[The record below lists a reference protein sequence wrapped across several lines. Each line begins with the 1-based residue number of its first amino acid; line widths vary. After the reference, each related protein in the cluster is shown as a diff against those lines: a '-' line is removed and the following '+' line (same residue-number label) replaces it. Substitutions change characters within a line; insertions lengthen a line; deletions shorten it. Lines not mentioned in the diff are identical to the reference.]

1 MIGGKL
7 KRSLRPALFAAA
19 GLTLVGLTPVS
30 AEWDQGFWDTVYS
43 VPGRE
48 RHAAREV
55 YVPPRAAPAPSFELP
70 RFRPRS
76 TAAPKPT
83 ASVPAEPLSGQS
95 PFKLRPHS
103 SERPNPLP
111 ALLAD
116 ATLRPGD
123 IVIFPDGARVFQGS
137 PGPRHQPRD
146 FVKVASAKGV
156 PQATRRILAAM
167 KVAPDSVAWANEDPK
182 RKAVAQNVR
191 DVETT
196 GSVRKE
202 ARRRP
207 NKQQP

>member
-7 KRSLRPALFAAA
+7 KHSLRAALFAAT
-19 GLTLVGLTPVS
+19 GLTLAGLTPVS
-30 AEWDQGFWDTVYS
+30 AEWDQGFWDTIYS

-55 YVPPRAAPAPSFELP
+55 YVPPRAARPSFELP
-70 RFRPRS
+70 RFSPRS
-76 TAAPKPT
+76 TVAPKPT
-83 ASVPAEPLSGQS
+83 VAVPAEPLSTPS

-123 IVIFPDGARVFQGS
+123 IVIFPDGARVFQGT
-137 PGPRHQPRD
+137 PGPRHHPRD
-146 FVKVASAKGV
+146 FVKVANAKGL
-156 PQATRRILAAM
+156 PKDTRKILAAM
-167 KVAPDSVAWANEDPK
+167 KVAPDWVAWANEDPK
-182 RKAVAQNVR
+182 RKTVAQNVR

-196 GSVRKE
+196 GSVRKD
-202 ARRRP
+202 ARRGSDKPRP
-207 NKQQP
+207 